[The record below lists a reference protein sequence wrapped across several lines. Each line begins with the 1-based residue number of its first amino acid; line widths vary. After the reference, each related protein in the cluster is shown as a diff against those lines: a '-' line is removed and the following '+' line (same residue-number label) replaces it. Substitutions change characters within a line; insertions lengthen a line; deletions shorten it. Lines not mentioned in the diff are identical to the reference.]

1 VRVWR
6 KPTPTEAL
14 GRLLQRHGDAVFAY
28 AHFLVGDDETARAL
42 QRAVFIDVHQ
52 ALVLGARIT
61 RQRAW
66 LLKAVRDTAGGRH
79 AAEELLVLR
88 QVCGL
93 GSADAAWVLG
103 DEAAA
108 AKLLVKRG
116 MRIGAGVGAGAAV
129 AARASTARALAAQIP
144 GFSIAGATGAGHLVI
159 VSAVAGT
166 ALVGTTAV
174 TTRIEQREHPTR
186 PAHALTV
193 GRLGGDAAAS
203 TGSGT
208 SSGPAMT
215 GHGGGG
221 AQGPAGQG
229 SRTGGGQRQAGGSGG
244 RRGLGNGSGSAGHRG
259 QGDGN
264 GSAAGTSS
272 GQGTPAGGK
281 GKGGSGGPAGSQSLS
296 HAQNGNGGT
305 RTPAQPAGL

>member
-1 VRVWR
+1 VHVWR

-108 AKLLVKRG
+108 ARRLVKRG
-116 MRIGAGVGAGAAV
+116 MRIGAGAGAGAAV

-166 ALVGTTAV
+166 ALVGTAAV

-193 GRLGGDAAAS
+193 GRPDGDA
-203 TGSGT
+203 TGGT
-208 SSGPAMT
+208 GRGTPSGPAMT
-215 GHGGGG
+215 AHRGRGPQ
-221 AQGPAGQG
+221 APAGRG
-229 SRTGGGQRQAGGSGG
+229 SRAGGGQRQTGGSGA
-244 RRGLGNGSGSAGHRG
+244 RRGRGNGSGNAGHRG
-259 QGDGN
+259 QGGGN
-264 GSAAGTSS
+264 GSASGTSS
-272 GQGTPAGGK
+272 GKGTPAGGK
-281 GKGGSGGPAGSQSLS
+281 GKGGSGGPAGSQSIS
-296 HAQNGNGGT
+296 HAQHGNGGT
-305 RTPAQPAGL
+305 HTPAQPARP